1 MTIKTSIRNGGIM
14 ALVASLAVVLL
25 SVISFRMSAA
35 ETNRPLESGE
45 HVITLHDDGS
55 EQGFYTKAKTLRAAL
70 EQAKVRLD
78 PNDRTEPALDQE
90 LVASSYEVNIY
101 RARPVIVR
109 DSGAETKVISA
120 YRTGEQIAKHAGIA
134 LNDEDISTLTPSK
147 DVVVEG
153 AAEVLTID
161 RALPFTFVFYGK
173 TLAAHTQSVT
183 VAEMLKERKITL
195 GPNDTVEPS
204 LDSAMTPNMIV
215 KLWRNGKQ
223 TMTQE
228 EEVAF
233 ETEKIKDAN
242 QEVGYKEVKT
252 PGEKGKK
259 TVTYE
264 IIMENGAEVSRKSI
278 NETVTKQPIKQVEI
292 VGTKMSTTFNGNFAE
307 ALARLRSCEGS
318 YTSNTGNGYYGAYQ
332 YDLQTWGGYMGYPNA
347 AAAPPDVQDQ
357 KAWETYQRRGW
368 QPWPSCRIKMG
379 LQDIY
384 R

>member
-1 MTIKTSIRNGGIM
+1 MTIKTFIRNGSIM

-25 SVISFRMSAA
+25 SLISFRMSAA
-35 ETNRPLESGE
+35 ETNRPLESGK

-55 EQGFYTKAKTLRAAL
+55 QQGFYTKAKTLRAAL

-78 PNDRTEPALDQE
+78 PNDRTEPSLDQE

-109 DSGAETKVISA
+109 DSGSETKVISA

-134 LNDEDISTLTPSK
+134 LNDEDISTLAPSG

-161 RALPFTFVFYGK
+161 RALPFTFVFYGQTSQSYTQAK
-173 TLAAHTQSVT
+173 TVG
-183 VAEMLKERKITL
+183 EMLDQKKITL
-195 GPNDTVEPS
+195 GKNDTVEPS
-204 LDSAMTPNMIV
+204 KDTPMTANMTV

-228 EEVAF
+228 EDVDF
-233 ETEKIKDAN
+233 EIEKVKDADR
-242 QEVGYKEVKT
+242 EVGFREVKT

-264 IIMENGAEVSRKSI
+264 IIMENGVEVSRKSI
-278 NETVTKQPIKQVEI
+278 NEIVTKQPVKQVET
-292 VGTKMSTTFNGNFAE
+292 VGSKSAFSGDLAGAFAALRQCESGGNYANK
-307 ALARLRSCEGS
+307 RNPMYR
-318 YTSNTGNGYYGAYQ
+318 GAYQ
-332 YDLQTWGGYMGYPNA
+332 FGYGTWANYGGYYDPA
-347 AAAPPDVQDQ
+347 DAPPEVQDQ
-357 KAWETYQRRGW
+357 AALELYQRRGW
-368 QPWPSCRIKMG
+368 QPWPACTSKLG
-379 LQDIY
+379 L

>member
-14 ALVASLAVVLL
+14 ALVASVAVVLL
-25 SVISFRMSAA
+25 SVISFRMSVA
-35 ETNRPLESGE
+35 ETSRPLESGE

-55 EQGFYTKAKTLRAAL
+55 EQGFYTKAKTLRTAL

-78 PNDRTEPALDQE
+78 PNDRTEPSLDQE

-109 DSGAETKVISA
+109 DSGTETKVISP

-134 LNDEDISTLTPSK
+134 MNDEDISTLAPSK

-161 RALPFTFVFYGK
+161 RALPFTFVFYGNTSQSYTQAK
-173 TLAAHTQSVT
+173 TVG
-183 VAEMLKERKITL
+183 EMLDQKKITL
-195 GPNDTVEPS
+195 GKNDTVEPS
-204 LDSAMTPNMIV
+204 KDTPMTANMTV
-215 KLWRNGKQ
+215 KIWRNGKQ

-228 EEVAF
+228 EDVDF
-233 ETEKIKDAN
+233 EIEKVKDADR
-242 QEVGYKEVKT
+242 EVGFREVKT

-264 IIMENGAEVSRKSI
+264 IIMENGVEVSRKSI
-278 NETVTKQPIKQVEI
+278 NEIVTKQPVKQVET
-292 VGTKMSTTFNGNFAE
+292 VGSKSAFSGDLAGAFAALRQCESGGNYANK
-307 ALARLRSCEGS
+307 RNPMYR
-318 YTSNTGNGYYGAYQ
+318 GAYQ
-332 YDLQTWGGYMGYPNA
+332 FGYGTWANYGGYYDPA
-347 AAAPPDVQDQ
+347 DAPPEVQDQ
-357 KAWETYQRRGW
+357 AALELYQRRGW
-368 QPWPSCRIKMG
+368 QPWPACTSKLG
-379 LQDIY
+379 L

>member
-1 MTIKTSIRNGGIM
+1 MTIKTFIRNGSIM

-25 SVISFRMSAA
+25 SLISFRMSAA

-55 EQGFYTKAKTLRAAL
+55 QQGFYTKAKTLRAAL

-78 PNDRTEPALDQE
+78 PNDRTEPSLDQE

-134 LNDEDISTLTPSK
+134 LNDEDISTLTPSG

-173 TLAAHTQSVT
+173 TSQSYTQAKT
-183 VAEMLKERKITL
+183 VGEMLDQKRITL
-195 GPNDTVEPS
+195 GKNDTVEPS
-204 LDSAMTPNMIV
+204 KDTPMTANMTV
-215 KLWRNGKQ
+215 KIWRNGKQ

-228 EEVAF
+228 EDVDF
-233 ETEKIKDAN
+233 EIEKVKDADR
-242 QEVGYKEVKT
+242 EVGFREVKT

-264 IIMENGAEVSRKSI
+264 IIMENGVEVSRKSI
-278 NETVTKQPIKQVEI
+278 NEIVTKQPVKQVET
-292 VGTKMSTTFNGNFAE
+292 VGSKSAFSGDLAGAFAALRQCESGGNYANK
-307 ALARLRSCEGS
+307 RNPMYR
-318 YTSNTGNGYYGAYQ
+318 GAYQ
-332 YDLQTWGGYMGYPNA
+332 FGYGTWANYGGYYDPA
-347 AAAPPDVQDQ
+347 DAPPEVQDQ
-357 KAWETYQRRGW
+357 AALELYQRRGW
-368 QPWPSCRIKMG
+368 QPWPACTSKLG
-379 LQDIY
+379 L